1 MGLKMGSDKVETILY
16 SRAKDGFKT
25 ILVEKSP
32 EGRIFRVKEDARD
45 YPSARQLL
53 IGLTG
58 SERWTFD
65 RYFKQGKFRPR
76 DLRVAELPGNRASFI
91 ISEMPQLF
99 SFPGGEELTVDR
111 GIPLPAVVMTSNS
124 LVVAHVTLGIDLAKR
139 GHEVAKLFYAGFAG
153 KLMGAGIDPEEVLQ
167 EVYRGILVRNKGAC
181 PWDPRKSSFGHYVH
195 MVCSCII
202 SNYFRHENRKN
213 AMEQT
218 GIPGRVSDGDRV
230 MVDVASDEALI
241 PHPEGTQDN
250 EVMVLHDLLKY
261 VQAHGSSEVRA
272 HPEILI
278 LMRDGYNRLEA
289 AKKSGLSV
297 PQVSRLFSAMQEL
310 VLRWAD
316 DR

>member
-1 MGLKMGSDKVETILY
+1 MGLKMGSDEVTTILY
-16 SRAKDGFKT
+16 SRSEDGLKT

-32 EGRIFRVKEDARD
+32 EGRIYRVKEDARD

-58 SERWTFD
+58 TEHWTFD
-65 RYFKQGKFRPR
+65 RYFRQGKFRPR
-76 DLRVAELPGNRASFI
+76 DLRAAELPGNQPSFI
-91 ISEMPQLF
+91 ISEMSLLSPF
-99 SFPGGEELTVDR
+99 KGWEELTVDS
-111 GIPLPAVVMTSNS
+111 GMPLPTVVVTSNS
-124 LVVAHVTLGIDLAKR
+124 LVVAHTLGIDLAKR
-139 GHEVAKLFYAGFAG
+139 GHEVAKIFYAGFGG
-153 KLMGAGIDPEEVLQ
+153 KLAGAGLDPEEVLQ

-181 PWDPRKSSFGHYVH
+181 PWDPAKSSFGHYVH

-218 GIPGRVSDGDRV
+218 GITGRTADGDRV
-230 MVDVASDEALI
+230 MVDVGSDEAII
-241 PHPEGTQDN
+241 PHLDDRQGEDIT
-250 EVMVLHDLLKY
+250 VLHDLLKY
-261 VQAHGSSEVRA
+261 VQCHGSPEVQA
-272 HPEILI
+272 HPEVFM
-278 LMRDGYNRLEA
+278 LMHDGYNRLEA